1 MRITENIRLQTAL
14 SGMDSSS
21 SRLNDLTRMSSTGV
35 KVDAPSDDPAAY
47 SRIVQDDGQI
57 TRLTARQSTL
67 DLASGNLNLADTSL
81 SSASD
86 LVLQAH
92 SIALQMANGSENA
105 SDRASAA
112 LQITGIRQQ
121 LIAIANT
128 QGPGGDYLFGGTKT
142 DTPPFDPTTGAFSG
156 NAGVI
161 NVEVADGV
169 TAASNASGSQAFT
182 AAGGS
187 DVFADLANL
196 STALSSNNM
205 AGIST
210 GVSQLDADRSQ
221 VVGARVNVGIM
232 TNRLTSASD
241 VIGNTLTQVKTARS
255 ADADIDAPTVLSEL
269 TATQTAYEQALAVTK
284 QILSLT
290 SFANA

>member
-1 MRITENIRLQTAL
+1 MRITEQIRIQTAL
-14 SGMDSSS
+14 SGEETAS

-35 KVDAPSDDPAAY
+35 KVDAPSQDPAAY
-47 SRIVQDDGQI
+47 ARIVNDDSQI
-57 TRLTARQSTL
+57 TRFTARQSTL
-67 DLASGNLNLADTSL
+67 DQASGNLNLADTSL

-92 SIALQMANGSENA
+92 SLALQMANGSENA
-105 SDRASAA
+105 ADRASAA
-112 LQITGIRQQ
+112 QQITGIRQQ

-128 QGPGGDYLFGGTKT
+128 QGPGGTYIFGGTKT
-142 DTPPFDPTTGAFSG
+142 DTPPFDATTGAFSG
-156 NAGVI
+156 NDNII

-169 TAASNASGSQAFT
+169 TAASNASGAKAFT
-182 AAGGS
+182 AAGGA
-187 DVFADLANL
+187 DVIGDLATL
-196 STALSSNNM
+196 ATALSANDVT
-205 AGIST
+205 GITSSV
-210 GVSQLDADRSQ
+210 GQLDADRSQ

-232 TNRLTSASD
+232 TNRLTSASE

-284 QILSLT
+284 QILSLN
-290 SFANA
+290 SFASG

>member
-1 MRITENIRLQTAL
+1 MRITESIRLQTAL
-14 SGMDSSS
+14 SGVETSS

-35 KVDAPSDDPAAY
+35 AVDAPSDDPAAY
-47 SRIVQDDGQI
+47 ARIVQDDAQI
-57 TRLTARQSTL
+57 SIITARQTTL
-67 DLASGNLNLADTSL
+67 NQAADNLNLADTSL
-81 SSASD
+81 ASASD

-92 SIALQMANGSENA
+92 SLALQMANGDETA

-112 LQITGIRQQ
+112 QQITGIRQQ
-121 LIAIANT
+121 LLGLANT
-128 QGPGGDYLFGGTKT
+128 QGADGSYIFGGTAT
-142 DTPPFDPTTGAFSG
+142 GTPPFDSTTGAFTG

-161 NVEVADGV
+161 NVEVADGI
-169 TAASNASGSQAFT
+169 TAAANPSGAQAFT

-187 DVFADLANL
+187 DVLADLANFA
-196 STALSSNNM
+196 TALTANDPT
-205 AGIST
+205 GIET
-210 GVSQLDADRSQ
+210 AVSQLDADHSQ

-241 VIGNTLTQVKTARS
+241 VITSSLTQLKTAQS

-284 QILSLT
+284 QILSMT
-290 SFANA
+290 SYASS